1 MKKNV
6 GLKNNNNLNNKKT
19 SLILKNKKKL
29 NNELNKKNDLIFKE
43 AQLKREEYQKNNH
56 INKSIDF
63 KNLRNKTKKNNHNK
77 KIKKITNNS
86 SLSMFKEIND
96 SEEQKVSNDFNNPI
110 KYLNNKNKNNSVI
123 LTNLENIYTENNIL
137 LLSKEKPKNN
147 EIKKYNNG
155 SSFNIRVNKPTR
167 LILDKDISIN
177 DLSEDKSL
185 YNKNILTSE
194 THRNKKDLNKTFN
207 CLENNNYLPNFKF
220 NNNIELKNTKEQE
233 MSLKENIIKN
243 KFEENHHKKN
253 IDSINYNKSKG
264 LNRFNTTN
272 NLSFQREY
280 LNYNEIT

>member
-29 NNELNKKNDLIFKE
+29 NNELSKKNDLIFKE

-77 KIKKITNNS
+77 KIKKITNKS
-86 SLSMFKEIND
+86 SLSMIKEIND

-177 DLSEDKSL
+177 DC
-185 YNKNILTSE
+185 ILHLEPQDTKRLKFGE
-194 THRNKKDLNKTFN
+194 YVYDIQITFAN
-207 CLENNNYLPNFKF
+207 GDVNTFISGKFK
-220 NNNIELKNTKEQE
+220 LKPEVE
-233 MSLKENIIKN
+233 
-243 KFEENHHKKN
+243 
-253 IDSINYNKSKG
+253 
-264 LNRFNTTN
+264 
-272 NLSFQREY
+272 
-280 LNYNEIT
+280 